1 MNNPP
6 FPYFIFPN
14 AFVDR
19 YLAQLSGPAV
29 ACYLAIARKT
39 HGWHK
44 DADSISISQLERLTG
59 LEERAIW
66 RALKMLCELEL
77 IAAYPHPGRPTTY
90 EINGHLM
97 DSLGRVPPPSE
108 GGTPPPSEAGGT
120 PPLRGGTQNPN
131 INQLPKPIKICDAT
145 SAPPCPPTGHNLND
159 GIEPQPTLDRTGATE
174 TRPNPAGK
182 GRAATPTHAPRQ
194 APIKHPSNKPLPDA
208 WQGGKLAEVK
218 TKIEHSVT
226 FATGQGIVWPGR
238 EAKAMSTLARA
249 KSPEEVLAILTAW
262 ESLPADHF
270 WRRKPPTPSTLLA
283 GGQDILYGAKPK
295 EVTKKD
301 DGAWTNDGW
310 KERFLERTKDFR
322 SSRPGMED

>member
-19 YLAQLSGPAV
+19 YLARLSGPAV

-59 LEERAIW
+59 LEARAVR
-66 RALKMLCELEL
+66 RAVKELVHLDL
-77 IAAYPHPGRPTTY
+77 ITVDTHPGYPSTY
-90 EINGHLM
+90 EVNGHLM
-97 DSLGRVPPPSE
+97 DSLGRAPLPSD
-108 GGTPPPSEAGGT
+108 GRGVLPSEAGGT
-120 PPLRGGTQNPN
+120 PPLRGEAQNPN
-131 INQLPKPIKICDAT
+131 INQLSKPIKTCDAT
-145 SAPPCPPTGHNLND
+145 SAPPGLAKGHNLND

-182 GRAATPTHAPRQ
+182 GRTATPTP
-194 APIKHPSNKPLPDA
+194 KPATGAEGRRLPDA

-218 TKIEHSVT
+218 TIIEHSVT

-249 KSPEEVLAILTAW
+249 KTPEQVLAILTAW
-262 ESLPADHF
+262 ENLPADHF